1 MSVKKEPAERRVL
14 FLKSYFVLAAA
25 VTGKAITAVNRT
37 ITAGLEGDLR
47 GGATFIADHIIHLA
61 FAAVAMVVAATIR
74 AAAGATAGLIL
85 EAFFSV
91 EGLLRTGEEEFG
103 AALAAGKGFVGIHAS
118 HVPPLIMSKPM
129 CFKLVPWFHT
139 SVT

>member
-47 GGATFIADHIIHLA
+47 GGATFIADHVVHLA
-61 FAAVAMVVAATIR
+61 LAAMAVATAVGTAG
-74 AAAGATAGLIL
+74 GATAGLIL
-85 EAFFSV
+85 EAFFGV
-91 EGLLRTGEEEFG
+91 ESLLGAGEDEFG
-103 AALAAGKGFVGIHAS
+103 AALAASEGFVGIHDFMY
-118 HVPPLIMSKPM
+118 L
-129 CFKLVPWFHT
+129 L
-139 SVT
+139 

>member
-1 MSVKKEPAERRVL
+1 M
-14 FLKSYFVLAAA
+14 KSYFSLAAA
-25 VTGKAITAVNRT
+25 VTGKAVTAVNRT
-37 ITAGLEGDLR
+37 ITAGLEGNLR
-47 GGATFIADHIIHLA
+47 GGATFIADYIIHLA
-61 FAAVAMVVAATIR
+61 FTAVVAVAVAATIR
-74 AAAGATAGLIL
+74 AAAGATARLIL

-91 EGLLRTGEEEFG
+91 ESLLRTGEEEFG

>member
-1 MSVKKEPAERRVL
+1 M
-14 FLKSYFVLAAA
+14 KSYFSLAAA

-37 ITAGLEGDLR
+37 ITAGLEGNLR
-47 GGATFIADHIIHLA
+47 GGATFIADYIIHLA
-61 FAAVAMVVAATIR
+61 FTAVVAAVAVAATIR

-91 EGLLRTGEEEFG
+91 EGLLRTGEEEFC

>member
-1 MSVKKEPAERRVL
+1 MKLLIDNADIRKIEEAYSIFP
-14 FLKSYFVLAAA
+14 
-25 VTGKAITAVNRT
+25 
-37 ITAGLEGDLR
+37 LEGV
-47 GGATFIADHIIHLA
+47 TTNP
-61 FAAVAMVVAATIR
+61 TIL

>member
-1 MSVKKEPAERRVL
+1 MEVCGHLDAGQASDGGGEELTEDEIKTCIRKSTIANEMVPVLCGTAYKNKGVQPLLDAIVDYMPAP
-14 FLKSYFVLAAA
+14 
-25 VTGKAITAVNRT
+25 T
-37 ITAGLEGDLR
+37 D
-47 GGATFIADHIIHLA
+47 
-61 FAAVAMVVAATIR
+61 
-74 AAAGATAGLIL
+74 
-85 EAFFSV
+85 V
-91 EGLLRTGEEEFG
+91 ESIKGTNPRTGEEEFG